1 MKHSIAV
8 VSLATLFV
16 TGGAYAAGTTAPA
29 AAMPAKA
36 TTTAKAAATKYHEE
50 FVKLDANKDG
60 YLTKKEVHSNAK
72 LSKDFRKYSKHG
84 RMSEKEFAAWQHK
97 HETVKK
103 S

>member
-1 MKHSIAV
+1 MKK
-8 VSLATLFV
+8 SLAAISLTTLFV
-16 TGGAYAAGTTAPA
+16 TAVASAAGTATAPA
-29 AAMPAKA
+29 A
-36 TTTAKAAATKYHEE
+36 TTTAKAASTKYHEE

-60 YLTKKEVHSNAK
+60 YLEKKEVHSNTK

-84 RMSEKEFAAWQHK
+84 QMSEKAFTAWQRK